1 MKMIRRVT
9 LIALMTVSGA
19 AGVANAQQRGGPREF
34 VSLRHRAVTQLL
46 QQRTEPGSPAR
57 ATRDRAVA
65 NVLNGML
72 DIDELAR
79 RALEPYWTRQSAGDQ
94 REFTSLLRQLIER
107 NYRDNL
113 DGTLGWTI
121 RWDDATL
128 DDAGTSASVRS
139 VAQPSNARERP
150 VTIEYRL
157 QRRGDSWIVY
167 DIVTNNASLVQSY
180 HDAYTRIIRDPSKGF
195 PELLRRLRARVAQPA
210 SPVTTR

>member
-1 MKMIRRVT
+1 MKMLRRM
-9 LIALMTVSGA
+9 ALAALLTVASAGA
-19 AGVANAQQRGGPREF
+19 AHAQRGGPREF
-34 VSLRHRAVTQLL
+34 VVLRHRAVTQLL
-46 QQRTEPGSPAR
+46 GQRPAVGTPER
-57 ATRDRAVA
+57 AARDRAVA

-79 RALEPYWTRQSAGDQ
+79 RALEPYWAQQSAADQ
-94 REFTSLLRQLIER
+94 TEFTTLLRQLIER
-107 NYRDNL
+107 NYRENL

-121 RWDDATL
+121 RWDDAVM

-157 QRRGDSWIVY
+157 QRRGAAWIVY

-195 PELLRRLRARVAQPA
+195 PELLRRLRRRVAQPA
-210 SPVTTR
+210 TAATTR